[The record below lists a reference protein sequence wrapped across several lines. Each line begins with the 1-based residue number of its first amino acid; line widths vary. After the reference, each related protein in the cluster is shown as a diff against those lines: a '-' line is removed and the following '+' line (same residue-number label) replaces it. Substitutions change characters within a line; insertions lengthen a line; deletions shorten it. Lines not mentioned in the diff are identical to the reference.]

1 MTIKRIL
8 AALLILLLC
17 TACANQKLPASEE
30 QMEKPKET
38 FAYIENED
46 ANNRFP
52 RLSARDLVQ
61 VGQYLFGTGVF
72 GQNLILQCYDL
83 SCKTAEVACSK
94 PDCTHDNEE
103 CNAYYY
109 RDCGSLS
116 LYHDQLYWLGV
127 EGEGAEKMD
136 TLAIRRMDPFA
147 GTRESVRSVSWNEIM
162 VRYGPQHMRV
172 HRGTAYLECM
182 KRTIVESSPHPKH
195 KLSLLAMPLSEEG
208 ETKVIFERD
217 YDCGAQMQ
225 TRYCGNY
232 IYLFCS
238 LWTREPAATWYEIY
252 KVDIQ
257 SGECKAEI
265 TKLEPDCYFDDFW
278 VDNDYRL
285 LAAGRDKNDST
296 KSFVWQIEDGTVKEL
311 FSFEDISG
319 NLGSYLLDHIAV
331 DLRHVNG
338 EYPCCICNFDGRV
351 LYDGNLTLPTQIP
364 DLYPDNCKIESI
376 HIVGGD
382 ENVPIVLYKV
392 SGKGMSDNVL
402 LMYDLKNNMEPSAIW
417 NEPWKSIFTAVAEI
431 TDIIAVTALRHILI
445 DEGSAI
451 GN

>member
-1 MTIKRIL
+1 MKSRIRIIC
-8 AALLILLLC
+8 LLIIALLLC
-17 TACANQKLPASEE
+17 VACARQETLSDTVNDATEE
-30 QMEKPKET
+30 AGSTTNTEADANAAET
-38 FAYIENED
+38 YSYIENED
-46 ANNRFP
+46 TDNRFP
-52 RLSARDLVQ
+52 RLNFPHLVQ
-61 VGQYLFGTGVF
+61 LGQYYFGSFSDHTCF
-72 GQNLILQCYDL
+72 LNCYDTV
-83 SCKTAEVACSK
+83 SKTNEIVCSK
-94 PDCTHDNEE
+94 PDCTHDNED
-103 CNAYYY
+103 CNAFFMA
-109 RDCGSLS
+109 DLELS
-116 LYHDQLYWLGV
+116 LYHDHLYWLGT
-127 EGEGAEKMD
+127 EGEGPEKMD

-265 TKLEPDCYFDDFW
+265 AKLEPDCYFDDFW

-382 ENVPIVLYKV
+382 ENVLIVLYKV

-417 NEPWKSIFTAVAEI
+417 NEPWK
-431 TDIIAVTALRHILI
+431 
-445 DEGSAI
+445 
-451 GN
+451 